1 MLQRY
6 FRAVVVGRVVNWV
19 VTDVSYRVVT
29 VVSLELEIVK
39 GAPVVSL
46 CNTGKDVVVRLPIS
60 VVLSLSVTMV
70 SGVVPDTNPS
80 SSITI
85 AGGVE
90 VML

>member
-29 VVSLELEIVK
+29 VVLLELEIVK
-39 GAPVVSL
+39 GATAVSL
-46 CNTGKDVVVRLPIS
+46 CNTGKDVVVGLPIS

-80 SSITI
+80 SSII
-85 AGGVE
+85 AGGGE